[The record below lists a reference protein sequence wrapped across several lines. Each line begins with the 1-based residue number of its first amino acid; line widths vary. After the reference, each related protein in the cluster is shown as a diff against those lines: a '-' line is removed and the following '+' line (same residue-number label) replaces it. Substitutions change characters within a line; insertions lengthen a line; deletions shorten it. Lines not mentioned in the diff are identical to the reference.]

1 MQKLKQSL
9 KAKLSNYKRLA
20 ILCIGSDLRAD
31 DSFGIIFGT
40 GFQKINARRRRVQ
53 VFLGFT
59 APESITHKIKKFAPS
74 HLLLVDAADMGLK
87 HGEMKLFGEESIKG
101 ISFSTH
107 TIPLMVLVDYLKTE
121 IEGLQ
126 VAIVGAQP
134 GTLLFDTE
142 PSDEIRRSAQNL
154 VEALSEL
161 ISMN

>member
-59 APESITHKIKKFAPS
+59 APESITHKIKKF
-74 HLLLVDAADMGLK
+74 
-87 HGEMKLFGEESIKG
+87 
-101 ISFSTH
+101 
-107 TIPLMVLVDYLKTE
+107 
-121 IEGLQ
+121 
-126 VAIVGAQP
+126 
-134 GTLLFDTE
+134 
-142 PSDEIRRSAQNL
+142 
-154 VEALSEL
+154 
-161 ISMN
+161 